1 MKIILT
7 GATGVLGSH
16 IMYEILEL
24 FIHENIKGKLFLI
37 ARNKGKNSA
46 KERINTLL
54 SSRYTPK
61 ILKEQG
67 VEKLNSFIKV
77 IDSDLDTLNVD
88 FTDEIKDSYFIHSAG
103 YVNLSTDED
112 QKEIIFDENTI
123 ITKALFTA
131 FHPFI
136 KKFIYIGTAFSSGIR
151 KGLIENDFHNLDFKP
166 QHRNAYEAAKFY
178 SENYIASECKKVGL
192 PFQILRPSVIGGK
205 MLGEENRYFIQKYMV
220 FYLLAK
226 FFHFSALRKGE
237 QEEVRFIVNNDTVL
251 NVIPV
256 DYVAKIIATV
266 FKRNDIE
273 QLNIVHAKSFNMANG
288 LQIILKE
295 VGYTN
300 FTLLQNPIEFKYKNT
315 IEKLYY
321 ESIGKHLNPYF
332 VSEAN
337 EYDTT
342 LLSSILEIPELD
354 QEEFTNMI
362 RHAKNQNFKDINV

>member
-24 FIHENIKGKLFLI
+24 FILENIKGKLYLI

-46 KERINTLL
+46 KERINILL
-54 SSRYTPK
+54 SSHYTPK

-67 VEKLNSFIKV
+67 LEKLHSYIKV

-112 QKEIIFDENTI
+112 QREIIFDENTK

-166 QHRNAYEAAKFY
+166 QHRNAYEAAKFH

-237 QEEVRFIVNNDTVL
+237 QEEVRFIVNSDTVL

-273 QLNIVHAKSFNMANG
+273 QLNIVHAKSYNMANG

-300 FTLLQNPIEFKYKNT
+300 FSLLQNPIEFKYKNT

-332 VSEAN
+332 ISDAN

-342 LLSSILEIPELD
+342 LLSSILEIPDLG
-354 QEEFTNMI
+354 QVEFTNMI

>member
-24 FIHENIKGKLFLI
+24 FILENIKGKLYLI

-46 KERINTLL
+46 KERINILL
-54 SSRYTPK
+54 SSHYTPK

-67 VEKLNSFIKV
+67 FEKLHSYIKV

-112 QKEIIFDENTI
+112 QREIIFDENTK

-166 QHRNAYEAAKFY
+166 QHRNAYEAAKFH

-205 MLGEENRYFIQKYMV
+205 MLGDENRYFIQKYMV

-237 QEEVRFIVNNDTVL
+237 QQEVRFIVNSDTVL

-273 QLNIVHAKSFNMANG
+273 QLNIVHNKSYNMANG
-288 LQIILKE
+288 LQVILKE

-300 FTLLQNPIEFKYKNT
+300 FTLIQNPLEFKYKNT

-332 VSEAN
+332 ISEAN
-337 EYDTT
+337 EYDTS

>member
-24 FIHENIKGKLFLI
+24 FILENIKGKLYLI

-46 KERINTLL
+46 KERINILL
-54 SSRYTPK
+54 SSHYTPK

-67 VEKLNSFIKV
+67 FEKLHSYIKV

-112 QKEIIFDENTI
+112 QREIIFDENTT

-205 MLGEENRYFIQKYMV
+205 MLGDENRYFIQKYMV

-226 FFHFSALRKGE
+226 FFHFSSLRKGE
-237 QEEVRFIVNNDTVL
+237 QEVVRFIVNSDTVL

-300 FTLLQNPIEFKYKNT
+300 FSLLQNPIEFKYKNT

-332 VSEAN
+332 ISEAN

>member
-16 IMYEILEL
+16 IIYEILEL
-24 FIHENIKGKLFLI
+24 FIHEKIEGKLFLI

-46 KERINTLL
+46 KERINILL
-54 SSRYTPK
+54 SSYYTPK

-67 VEKLNSFIKV
+67 LEKLHSYIKV

-112 QKEIIFDENTI
+112 QREIIFDENTK

-166 QHRNAYEAAKFY
+166 QHRNAYEAAKFH

-237 QEEVRFIVNNDTVL
+237 QEEVRFIVNEDTVL

-266 FKRNDIE
+266 FRKDDIE
-273 QLNIVHAKSFNMANG
+273 QLNIVHNKSYNMANG

-332 VSEAN
+332 ISEAN

-362 RHAKNQNFKDINV
+362 RHAKHQNFKDINV

>member
-24 FIHENIKGKLFLI
+24 FILENIKGKLYLI

-46 KERINTLL
+46 KERINILL
-54 SSRYTPK
+54 SSHYTPK

-67 VEKLNSFIKV
+67 FEKLHSYIKV

-112 QKEIIFDENTI
+112 QREIIFDENTT

-166 QHRNAYEAAKFY
+166 QHRNAYEAAKFH

-205 MLGEENRYFIQKYMV
+205 MLGDENRYFIQKYMV

-237 QEEVRFIVNNDTVL
+237 QQEVRFIVNSDTVL

-273 QLNIVHAKSFNMANG
+273 QLNIVHNKSYNMANG
-288 LQIILKE
+288 LQVILKE

-300 FTLLQNPIEFKYKNT
+300 FTLIQNPLEFKYKNT

-332 VSEAN
+332 ISEAN
-337 EYDTT
+337 EYDTS